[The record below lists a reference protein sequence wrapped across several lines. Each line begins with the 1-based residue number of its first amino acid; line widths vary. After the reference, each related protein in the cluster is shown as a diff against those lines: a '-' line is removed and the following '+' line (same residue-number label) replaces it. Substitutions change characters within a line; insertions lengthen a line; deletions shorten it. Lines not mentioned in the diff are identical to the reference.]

1 MNEKTKDDSAPM
13 KKAKK
18 AVVKKPA
25 VKKTTAA
32 KPKTKAAVKKTVSK
46 AKAVKPAPKTRA
58 VKKIVS
64 EAPVQEKMNLEVPA
78 AAKPVIERRVEE
90 PHAEKVDQA
99 PPAVV
104 LPRPEVDG
112 NNKNEPNFNRE
123 LTQPSHIATLSGTG
137 RIEASQQVQPKPR
150 FEGRPQF
157 NNNRPNN
164 FMRNSRDRH
173 GSGGRPDFRGRSDFR
188 GRQDSRPPMVNPRDT
203 VSPSRLEAAKALYS
217 MEKGAKISDVLE
229 LKRNLIPEDEALL
242 RELVYGCTRQ
252 KRLLDYHLNS
262 FCTTAYDQLP
272 IEIKVALRLGIYQL
286 YFLDRIPAHAAVH
299 ESVNLAKQ
307 GGQEKLSGFVNAV
320 LRNAETKKAERVIK
334 GESDIDTMA
343 LQFSH
348 PTWMVKRWAKNMTP
362 EQLQQTLKADNS
374 PHPVYL
380 RVAPGSRA
388 RVIETLGRQNVRV
401 TETTWPVDTLSLKS
415 HEGGLFSGESFQ
427 KGEWIVQD
435 WVPQA
440 MLDLLPLNE
449 GQRVWDVCA
458 APGGKTIGL
467 AWKTGEKGQVMASDA
482 SAERRKRLI
491 ENVNRIGLKQVS
503 VFDHEITK
511 LSPAQKFDMAWVD
524 APCSG
529 TGVLSRRADLRWRLM
544 PKDVIEHAD
553 QQKDLLVQAQG
564 HLYPKGYLVYSTCS
578 LEREENQRVI
588 EAFVKDYPEFKPVNL
603 KVPEGYPEISGD
615 ELGLTFLPTAEH
627 DGGFMSV
634 LSR

>member
-1 MNEKTKDDSAPM
+1 MSEKSEDKAVS
-13 KKAKK
+13 KKKVKK
-18 AVVKKPA
+18 TAVVKKKA
-25 VKKTTAA
+25 VKKAVKA
-32 KPKTKAAVKKTVSK
+32 KPKTKAIKKAAKTPAVKTVKK
-46 AKAVKPAPKTRA
+46 AK
-58 VKKIVS
+58 KKIVS
-64 EAPVQEKMNLEVPA
+64 ESAPTETVYVEPA
-78 AAKPVIERRVEE
+78 PKPKPVIERWVEE
-90 PHAEKVDQA
+90 S
-99 PPAVV
+99 
-104 LPRPEVDG
+104 RPEKTYEVSADNGANG
-112 NNKNEPNFNRE
+112 NVKN
-123 LTQPSHIATLSGTG
+123 QPVVSSPA
-137 RIEASQQVQPKPR
+137 APQPDINPSTFPAQKPQ
-150 FEGRPQF
+150 FSNNRPQYS
-157 NNNRPNN
+157 NNRPNN

-173 GSGGRPDFRGRSDFR
+173 SSGGRSEFRGRPDFRN
-188 GRQDSRPPMVNPRDT
+188 RQDSRGPMVSPRDI

-229 LKRNLIPEDEALL
+229 LKRNLKPEDEALL

-272 IEIKVALRLGIYQL
+272 IEVKVALRLGIYQL

-320 LRNAETKKAERVIK
+320 LRTAETKKAERVIK

-348 PTWMVKRWAKNMTP
+348 PTWIVKRWAKNMTP
-362 EQLQQTLKADNS
+362 EQLEQTLKANNW

-388 RVIETLGRQNVRV
+388 RVIETLGQQNVRV
-401 TETTWPVDTLSLKS
+401 TETAWPADTLSLKS

-503 VFDHEITK
+503 VFDHEISK

-544 PKDVIEHAD
+544 PKDVIEHEA

-564 HLYPKGYLVYSTCS
+564 HLYPKGFLVYSTCS

-588 EAFVKDYPEFKPVNL
+588 EAFLKDYPEFKPVPL
-603 KVPEGYPEISGD
+603 QVPGTYPEIFSD
-615 ELGLTFLPTAEH
+615 ELGMTFLPTTEH
-627 DGGFMSV
+627 DGGFISV

>member
-1 MNEKTKDDSAPM
+1 
-13 KKAKK
+13 
-18 AVVKKPA
+18 
-25 VKKTTAA
+25 
-32 KPKTKAAVKKTVSK
+32 
-46 AKAVKPAPKTRA
+46 
-58 VKKIVS
+58 
-64 EAPVQEKMNLEVPA
+64 
-78 AAKPVIERRVEE
+78 
-90 PHAEKVDQA
+90 
-99 PPAVV
+99 
-104 LPRPEVDG
+104 
-112 NNKNEPNFNRE
+112 
-123 LTQPSHIATLSGTG
+123 
-137 RIEASQQVQPKPR
+137 
-150 FEGRPQF
+150 
-157 NNNRPNN
+157 
-164 FMRNSRDRH
+164 
-173 GSGGRPDFRGRSDFR
+173 
-188 GRQDSRPPMVNPRDT
+188 MVNPRDT

-272 IEIKVALRLGIYQL
+272 IEVKVALRLGIYQL

-362 EQLQQTLKADNS
+362 EQLEQTLKADNS

-401 TETTWPVDTLSLKS
+401 TETTWPIDTLSLKS

-524 APCSG
+524 APFSG

-603 KVPEGYPEISGD
+603 KVPEGYPEISRD

>member
-1 MNEKTKDDSAPM
+1 MSEKTGDSSKPK

-18 AVVKKPA
+18 AVVKKTA
-25 VKKTTAA
+25 VKKVVKA
-32 KPKTKAAVKKTVSK
+32 KPKTKAPPKATKTPAVKAVKKARKKVVLETPAAETVY
-46 AKAVKPAPKTRA
+46 VEPAPT
-58 VKKIVS
+58 
-64 EAPVQEKMNLEVPA
+64 P
-78 AAKPVIERRVEE
+78 KPVIERWVEE
-90 PHAEKVDQA
+90 P
-99 PPAVV
+99 
-104 LPRPEVDG
+104 RPEKTYEASADNGANG
-112 NNKNEPNFNRE
+112 NVKNPSATPNSVAP
-123 LTQPSHIATLSGTG
+123 QPVVNLSGSP
-137 RIEASQQVQPKPR
+137 AP
-150 FEGRPQF
+150 RPQF
-157 NNNRPNN
+157 SNNRPQYSSNRPNN

-173 GSGGRPDFRGRSDFR
+173 HSGGHPEFRGRPDFRNRP
-188 GRQDSRPPMVNPRDT
+188 DSRGPMVSPRDI

-229 LKRNLIPEDEALL
+229 LKRNLKPEDEALL

-272 IEIKVALRLGIYQL
+272 VEVKVALRLGIYQL

-320 LRNAETKKAERVIK
+320 LRTAETKKAERVIK

-348 PTWMVKRWAKNMTP
+348 PTWIVKRWAKSMTP
-362 EQLQQTLKADNS
+362 EQLEQTLKADNL

-380 RVAPGSRA
+380 RVAPGSRS

-401 TETTWPVDTLSLKS
+401 NETLWPADTLSLKS

-503 VFDHEITK
+503 VFDHEIDK

-553 QQKDLLVQAQG
+553 QQKELLVQAQG
-564 HLYPKGYLVYSTCS
+564 HLYPKGFLVYSTCS
-578 LEREENQRVI
+578 LEYEENQRVI

-603 KVPEGYPEISGD
+603 KVPEGHPEISTD

-627 DGGFMSV
+627 DGGFMSI
-634 LSR
+634 LCR

>member
-1 MNEKTKDDSAPM
+1 MSEKSKDDSVP
-13 KKAKK
+13 K
-18 AVVKKPA
+18 
-25 VKKTTAA
+25 KKT
-32 KPKTKAAVKKTVSK
+32 KKAAVKKTAVKKTVAARSK
-46 AKAVKPAPKTRA
+46 AKSVKTSVKKPVSKTKLEKPVPKTR
-58 VKKIVS
+58 KKTALESPLQETLKLGIPAAPKSVLVEMTKIEQQPSTKSS
-64 EAPVQEKMNLEVPA
+64 EAN
-78 AAKPVIERRVEE
+78 
-90 PHAEKVDQA
+90 
-99 PPAVV
+99 
-104 LPRPEVDG
+104 G
-112 NNKNEPNFNRE
+112 NIRNESSINPNRE
-123 LTQPSHIATLSGTG
+123 LTQPNDASIANGNNIPSAQPTQ
-137 RIEASQQVQPKPR
+137 APYQQKPR

-164 FMRNSRDRH
+164 FMRNSRNRH
-173 GSGGRPDFRGRSDFR
+173 DSGGRPDFRQGRPDFR
-188 GRQDSRPPMVNPRDT
+188 GRPDSRAMANPRDI

-229 LKRNLIPEDEALL
+229 LKRNLKPEDEALL

-272 IEIKVALRLGIYQL
+272 IEVKVALRLGIYQL

-307 GGQEKLSGFVNAV
+307 SGQEKLSGFVNAV
-320 LRNAETKKAERVIK
+320 LRTAETKKAERVIK
-334 GESDIDTMA
+334 GESDMDTMA

-348 PTWMVKRWAKNMTP
+348 PTWIVKRWAKSMTP
-362 EQLQQTLKADNS
+362 EQLEQTLKADNQ

-380 RVAPGSRA
+380 RVAPGSRS

-401 TETTWPVDTLSLKS
+401 NETSWPADTLSLKS

-578 LEREENQRVI
+578 LEYEENQRVI
-588 EAFVKDYPEFKPVNL
+588 EAFLKDYPEFKPVNL
-603 KVPEGYPEISGD
+603 KVPEGHPEIYGD

>member
-1 MNEKTKDDSAPM
+1 MPVMSEKSEDKAVPKKKVKKTPVVKTPAIKAV

-18 AVVKKPA
+18 KII
-25 VKKTTAA
+25 
-32 KPKTKAAVKKTVSK
+32 SE
-46 AKAVKPAPKTRA
+46 PAPTETVYVEPTPK
-58 VKKIVS
+58 
-64 EAPVQEKMNLEVPA
+64 P
-78 AAKPVIERRVEE
+78 KPVIERWVEE
-90 PHAEKVDQA
+90 PRPEKAYDDNAANGNVKSQPA
-99 PPAVV
+99 ASSPAVS
-104 LPRPEVDG
+104 
-112 NNKNEPNFNRE
+112 
-123 LTQPSHIATLSGTG
+123 QPVIYPSSSPA
-137 RIEASQQVQPKPR
+137 Q
-150 FEGRPQF
+150 RPQF
-157 NNNRPNN
+157 SNNRPPYSNNRPNN
-164 FMRNSRDRH
+164 FMRNSRDRQH
-173 GSGGRPDFRGRSDFR
+173 SGSRPEFR
-188 GRQDSRPPMVNPRDT
+188 GRQDFRQNRPGMDRRSPVVHPRDT
-203 VSPSRLEAAKALYS
+203 ISPSRLEAAKALYS

-252 KRLLDYHLNS
+252 KRLLDYHLAS
-262 FCTTAYDQLP
+262 FCTTTYDQLP
-272 IEIKVALRLGIYQL
+272 VEIKIALRLGLYQL
-286 YFLDRIPAHAAVH
+286 YFLDRIPPHAAVH

-307 GGQEKLSGFVNAV
+307 GGQEGLSGFVNAV
-320 LRNAETKKAERVIK
+320 LRTAETKKAERVIK
-334 GESDIDTMA
+334 GESDMDTMA
-343 LQFSH
+343 LQYSH

-362 EQLQQTLKADNS
+362 EQLEQTLKADNS

-401 TETTWPVDTLSLKS
+401 NETAWPVDTLSLKS

-544 PKDVIEHAD
+544 PKDVIEHEA

-564 HLYPKGYLVYSTCS
+564 HLYPKGFLVYST
-578 LEREENQRVI
+578 
-588 EAFVKDYPEFKPVNL
+588 KKP
-603 KVPEGYPEISGD
+603 
-615 ELGLTFLPTAEH
+615 LG
-627 DGGFMSV
+627 
-634 LSR
+634 